1 MILLCK
7 LYLTFDTEDFISRNT
22 IPVLQKI
29 LESLE
34 KYDMKGLFFIT
45 GYVAEK
51 LQDFPE
57 VVDLLKRHEI
67 GYHSSSHSVH
77 PTIYEFTDI
86 EDYSK
91 AYNVSIQ
98 RETAHINP
106 LSGDIEG
113 KGGISTLRTLFSN
126 KHIIAFRAPGHCWSP
141 PHLEALRSLGI
152 EYDFSVSAISPLPTS
167 YKNIVFY
174 PPPLIGHWH
183 GRLSEYT
190 TLFFSLGREIS
201 VITIHPSLF
210 VNRGEWDSIYSKSN
224 PKQLVAPTARS
235 SSEVKSIFRKFDL
248 LLRQLRDLRKAHV
261 LRVTTNLEKPKE
273 TNLSLTRIEVEN
285 CYQASIRWA
294 KRNNYEPKFLRKH
307 FMQFFDV
314 NPVK

>member
-91 AYNVSIQ
+91 AYDVSIQ

-113 KGGISTLRTLFSN
+113 KGGISVLKNLFPN
-126 KHIIAFRAPGHCWSP
+126 KRIIAFRAPGHCWSP

-152 EYDFSVSAISPLPTS
+152 EYDFSASAISSLPAS

-174 PPPLIGHWH
+174 PPPLMGHWQ
-183 GRLSEYT
+183 GKLSEYT
-190 TLFFSLGREIS
+190 TLLFSLGREMSIL
-201 VITIHPSLF
+201 TIHPSLF
-210 VNRGEWDSIYSKSN
+210 VNQDEWDAIYSKSN
-224 PKQLVAPTARS
+224 PKELVAPIARS
-235 SSEVKSIFRKFDL
+235 RSETKSIFRKFDL
-248 LLRQLRDLRKAHV
+248 FLRQLRDLQKISV
-261 LRVTTNLEKPKE
+261 LKVTANLEKPKK
-273 TNLSLTRIEVEN
+273 NLSLTRTEVEN
-285 CYQASIRWA
+285 CYQTSMKWA
-294 KRNNYEPKFLRKH
+294 RQKGYEPKFLHKH
-307 FMQFFDV
+307 FMKFFEM
-314 NPVK
+314 NPIK